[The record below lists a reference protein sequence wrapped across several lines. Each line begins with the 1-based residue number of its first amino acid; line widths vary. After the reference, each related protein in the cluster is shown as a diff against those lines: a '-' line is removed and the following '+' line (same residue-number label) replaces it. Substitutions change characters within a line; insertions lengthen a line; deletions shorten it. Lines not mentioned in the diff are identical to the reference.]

1 MTAHRPARQKVASA
15 LLAAVLVMAF
25 ATSCQKTPAE
35 AMGEALG
42 RAQNAHSAGK
52 TDEAIKGYYETLG
65 HDPRNEIALTNL
77 GIIYRFANKPQIAE
91 GFYRS
96 ALEVN
101 EKSAGSLFGLA
112 VIRAAAG
119 STQEAID
126 LYKKLLALNPNDA
139 IAHYNLG
146 LVYRAVGRIA
156 DGDAEIRAAIAI
168 DPKLP
173 PAPASTP
180 VPTQRPSPS
189 PTGR

>member
-1 MTAHRPARQKVASA
+1 MRVRIASA
-15 LLAAVLVMAF
+15 VFAALFVVAF
-25 ATSCQKTPAE
+25 GTACQKTPAE
-35 AMGEALG
+35 LTSEALT
-42 RAQNAHSAGK
+42 RAQTAHNAGK
-52 TDEAIKGYYETLG
+52 NDEAIKAYYETLG
-65 HDPRNEIALTNL
+65 NDPRNEIALTNL

-91 GFYRS
+91 GFYRA

-101 EKSAGSLFGLA
+101 QNSAGALFGLA

-119 STQEAID
+119 DTQEAID
-126 LYKKLLALNPNDA
+126 LYRRLLVLNPNDA

-146 LVYRAVGRIA
+146 LVLRAVGRVA
-156 DGDAEIRAAIAI
+156 EGDAEIRQAIAI

-173 PAPASTP
+173 PAPAATQ

>member
-1 MTAHRPARQKVASA
+1 MTARPAVHLRVVSAVLAVLFVIASA
-15 LLAAVLVMAF
+15 AA
-25 ATSCQKTPAE
+25 CQKTPAE
-35 AMGEALG
+35 LTSEALT
-42 RAQNAHSAGK
+42 RAQTAHNAGR

-65 HDPRNEIALTNL
+65 HDPRSEIAFTNL

-91 GFYRS
+91 GFYRQ

-101 EKSAGSLFGLA
+101 ENSAGSLFGLA

-126 LYKKLLALNPNDA
+126 LYRRLLALNPNDA

-156 DGDAEIRAAIAI
+156 EGDAEIRQAIAI

-173 PAPASTP
+173 PAPAATP

>member
-1 MTAHRPARQKVASA
+1 MTVRPSARLRIASA
-15 LLAAVLVMAF
+15 LLAALFVVAF
-25 ATSCQKTPAE
+25 GTACQKTPAE
-35 AMGEALG
+35 LTSEALT
-42 RAQNAHSAGK
+42 RAQTAHNAGK
-52 TDEAIKGYYETLG
+52 NDEAIKGYYETLG
-65 HDPRNEIALTNL
+65 NDPRNEIALTNL

-91 GFYRS
+91 GFYRA

-101 EKSAGSLFGLA
+101 PNSAGSLFGLA

-119 STQEAID
+119 DTQEAID
-126 LYKKLLALNPNDA
+126 LYRRLLVLNPNDA

-146 LVYRAVGRIA
+146 LVLRATGRVA
-156 DGDAEIRAAIAI
+156 EGDAEIRQAIAI

-173 PAPASTP
+173 PAPAATP